1 MTKYLIAGIVALSLL
16 LIISV
21 RINFTSYSKIGK
33 MDASLAERSAEVQ
46 SLKDRIKKIQT
57 TDGDAIEA
65 AAKACGLEGVN
76 AFDRGVSVGI
86 AVCEARQ

>member
-1 MTKYLIAGIVALSLL
+1 MKKYLFAGLVALSVLL
-16 LIISV
+16 LISV
-21 RINFTSYSKIGK
+21 RVNFTSYSKIGE
-33 MDASLAERSAEVQ
+33 MDAELAAKSEEVGR
-46 SLKDRIKKIQT
+46 LKDHIEKIQT

-65 AAKACGLEGVN
+65 AAKACQLEGVN